1 MPTIPE
7 ASTVGLASFK
17 PHRSTLRSSIVIPR
31 FLQQTIK
38 KNGSNSNWD
47 GAPHLQKNRAQP
59 PTTAVGSVWSCA
71 DALAMLRA
79 GGALVQLYTG
89 FVYEGPPAVNRIKR
103 ALARALERDNVK
115 SVKDLIGADVR

>member
-1 MPTIPE
+1 
-7 ASTVGLASFK
+7 
-17 PHRSTLRSSIVIPR
+17 
-31 FLQQTIK
+31 
-38 KNGSNSNWD
+38 
-47 GAPHLQKNRAQP
+47 
-59 PTTAVGSVWSCA
+59 
-71 DALAMLRA
+71 MLRA